1 MSPLE
6 EWIGLEFPN
15 SLPSRLQ
22 RVRES
27 FSVFLLVSFVLH
39 GLILMGLWIFKPDL
53 GLSVANEPSTG
64 EPISISTRFI
74 TEKELDSKILGVRP
88 SDSSLKEDPK
98 DRAHFLSDQTRR
110 FERQKIVKKSGLLDG
125 GIFRSKPN
133 LASPGALASSPAK
146 VSPVE
151 IPLNSGRL
159 FLPSKKEVSR
169 TLESDSALGKN
180 QNIPAGMPEHL
191 EDQDIAIGGEVL
203 LSTDEYKYASFY
215 QRLSRDLYPIWYGR
229 IESRVD
235 RKELRRKEVAH
246 TRILVFV
253 DNAGDIQKLE
263 PILNSGCK
271 SCDQIATESLL
282 NLGQMK
288 NPPRDRLGPDGLYN
302 FYVNFLIT
310 TAGQASWVRVSPEA
324 EPPKFYNPTPPEGHA
339 R

>member
-6 EWIGLEFPN
+6 EWIGLEIPN
-15 SLPSRLQ
+15 SLPSRFQ

-27 FSVFLLVSFVLH
+27 FSVFLLISLVLH
-39 GLILMGLWIFKPDL
+39 GLILFGLWIFKPNL
-53 GLSVANEPSTG
+53 GLPVTNEGLTG
-64 EPISISTRFI
+64 GPISISTRFI
-74 TEKELDSKILGVRP
+74 TEKDLDSKILGVRP
-88 SDSSLKEDPK
+88 SDSSLSEKPK
-98 DRAHFLSDQTRR
+98 DRAAYLSDQTRR
-110 FERQKIVKKSGLLDG
+110 FERQQVLKKSGLLDG
-125 GIFRSKPN
+125 GIFRSKPSVN
-133 LASPGALASSPAK
+133 QSSAQSSAPNKA
-146 VSPVE
+146 SPVE

-159 FLPSKKEVSR
+159 FLPPTKTESR
-169 TLESDSALGKN
+169 TLESESAMGKN
-180 QNIPAGMPEHL
+180 SEIPPGMPEHL

-215 QRLSRDLYPIWYGR
+215 QRLSRDLYPIWYDR
-229 IESRVD
+229 IENRVD

-253 DNAGDIQKLE
+253 DNAGDIQRLE

-271 SCDQIATESLL
+271 SCDQIAAESLL

-310 TAGQASWVRVSPEA
+310 TGGQASWVRVSPEA
-324 EPPKFYNPTPPEGHA
+324 EPPKFYNPTPTQA